1 MSGLFANL
9 AVAAKE
15 AGTLGIEGRIR
26 QVVGLSIIADHMS
39 VPVGSVCTISA
50 RATGHIVRA
59 EVVGFRGDETLLMT
73 LGEMDG
79 ISRGDTVK
87 LAVRRQTTA
96 VGPQLL
102 GRVLNGLGE
111 PIDDKGPVLCTDRRP
126 IESRAVSA
134 LKRQRITQP
143 ISTGI
148 RAIDSC
154 LTCGR
159 GQRLGLFAGA
169 GVGKSVLLG
178 MMARYTSAHVNVICL
193 VGERG
198 REVRE
203 FIERDLGESGLR
215 RSVVVVSTN
224 DEPPLLK
231 IKAALLAHTI
241 AEEFRDRGRDVLL
254 MLDSTTRLA
263 AAQRQVGLSA
273 GEPPTTKG
281 YPPSV
286 FSMLPRILERSGCG
300 ETGSITGFYTILVD
314 GDDMNDPVADAVRGI
329 LDGHF
334 ILSRRLAGRGQYPAI
349 DLTQSISRLMNDIID
364 ERSRQMANQVRM
376 LLSAYDEVE
385 DLVNI
390 GAYARGANVDVDLA
404 VTMHSEI
411 LSFLQQ
417 EIEQGFS
424 AEQSSQAIEQ
434 LTQKI
439 NRQRQALEAQ
449 RKTQATATAGATM
462 NAGAP
467 AAR

>member
-9 AVAAKE
+9 AASVSGL
-15 AGTLGIEGRIR
+15 GTLGIEGRIR
-26 QVVGLSIIADHMS
+26 QVVGLSIIAEHMP
-39 VPVGSVCTISA
+39 VAVGSVCTIHA
-50 RATGHIVRA
+50 RATGQQIRA

-79 ISRGDTVK
+79 VSRGDVVR
-87 LAVRRQTTA
+87 LSVRRQTTA
-96 VGPQLL
+96 VGQQLL

-111 PIDDKGPVLCTDRRP
+111 PIDGKGPILSTNRRP
-126 IESRAVSA
+126 IESRAIGA
-134 LKRQRITQP
+134 LERRRINDC

-159 GQRLGLFAGA
+159 GQRLGIFAGA

-198 REVRE
+198 REVRD
-203 FIERDLGESGLR
+203 FIERDLGPDGLR
-215 RSVVVVSTN
+215 RSVIIVSTN

-231 IKAALLAHTI
+231 IKAALVAHTI
-241 AEEFRDRGRDVLL
+241 AEDFRDQGRDVLL

-300 ETGSITGFYTILVD
+300 QTGSITGFYTILVD
-314 GDDMNDPVADAVRGI
+314 GDDMNEPIADAVRGI
-329 LDGHF
+329 LDGHL

-349 DLTQSISRLMNDIID
+349 DITESISRLMNDVVD
-364 ERSRQMANQVRM
+364 DRQQQMANDIRR
-376 LLSAYDEVE
+376 LLSSYDEVE

-390 GAYARGANVDVDLA
+390 GAYAKGSNVEVDLA
-404 VTMHSEI
+404 VEMRPEI
-411 LSFLQQ
+411 LGFLRQQ
-417 EIEQGFS
+417 INQGYS
-424 AEQSSQAIEQ
+424 AAESRQAMEQ
-434 LTQKI
+434 LATKI
-439 NRQRQALEAQ
+439 NRQRQTLEAQ
-449 RKTQATATAGATM
+449 RKSGGNNQTMMAG
-462 NAGAP
+462 NA